1 MSQTI
6 PRLSGWRAHRLLAW
20 AAVVVVAIYAAVFI
34 YVISKKSPDTVQIAV
49 VMPLSGAEAQEG
61 MMMVNAV
68 RLCFD
73 AVNRAGGIDGHHVE
87 IKTYDDKGDATV
99 AVEKAKEIATSP
111 AIAVVGHF
119 TSATSVPAAPIYK
132 AARLPAITATAS
144 APAVTAGNPFY
155 FRVTIDSS
163 VQGHTLA
170 AYARQVM
177 HKGKASI
184 LYSDEDYGRSLLAA
198 FEDEFAEQDGS
209 VRYRWN
215 WRPKGSAEE
224 HAAVIQQMAQDIING
239 DAGVVILAISPY
251 SEAREAVCLLRRT
264 GANPVILGG
273 SALGEQFP
281 EYFRDEP
288 EEKRQPGFFTNNTY
302 IASPIIF
309 DSATNRG
316 ITFIEQYQS
325 AYNLRPASGAAKHY
339 EAALLIA
346 EALRKGGL
354 ALTPQNRDKD
364 RQRLRDW
371 LGSQNNPARAIQ
383 GLTGPLYFDENQN
396 LPQPVRIGRGVEG
409 RCVSAPVQLE
419 EIPNPDLID
428 LDREMAAHRVIRIR
442 QSFYWLQQV
451 VYTGI
456 EMNKID
462 RIDPGKGTFTADF
475 YLWFRYAGD
484 DDVREVDLNAASEKS
499 PYDPNTPLMTRKING
514 LQYCLYRVRGE
525 FKASFDF
532 HDYPF
537 DEQALVLQLS
547 NPRLTRE
554 QVIYA
559 IDTFGLRLPRPGGGA
574 HELPALENWHFTQIQ
589 YLPDTL
595 RSSST
600 RGHPGAFH
608 GVYETQFSGFDVV
621 IGAKRWAFVFL
632 VKTLLPLVLLVLVVY
647 VTLFFPVTLITE
659 RLTIA
664 VSALLAS
671 AVLLTAINAQLT
683 DVGYTTA
690 IEYGFYVFFSL
701 CLLCVISGLVAER
714 LQATD
719 HAAFANRSELIARIA
734 YPLVVASVFAAY
746 YFRYH

>member
-1 MSQTI
+1 MSQSVK
-6 PRLSGWRAHRLLAW
+6 RLFEWRAHHLLPL
-20 AAVVVVAIYAAVFI
+20 AAVIAVAIYTSIFAYSILKKPAAAI
-34 YVISKKSPDTVQIAV
+34 QIAV
-49 VMPLSGAEAQEG
+49 VMPLTGAEAREG

-68 RLCFD
+68 RLCFS
-73 AVNRAGGIDGHHVE
+73 AVNRAGGIHGHPVE
-87 IKTYDDKGDATV
+87 IKTFDDKGDADV
-99 AVEKAKEIATSP
+99 AVQKAKEIAASP

-119 TSATSVPAAPIYK
+119 TSATSVAAAPIYK
-132 AARLPAITATAS
+132 AAHLPAITATAS

-177 HKGKASI
+177 RKGKASV
-184 LYSDEDYGRSLLAA
+184 LYSDEDYGRSLFAA
-198 FEDEFAEQDGS
+198 FEDEFAEQEGG
-209 VRYRWN
+209 VRYKWA
-215 WRPKGSAEE
+215 WKPKGSAEE
-224 HAAVIQQMAQDIING
+224 HAAMIRRMAQDIING

-251 SEAREAVCLLRRT
+251 SAAKDALCLLRRT

-316 ITFIEQYQS
+316 LAFIEQYQS
-325 AYNLRPASGAAKHY
+325 MYNQKPASGAAKHY

-354 ALTPQNRDKD
+354 ALTPQTRDAD

-371 LGSQNNPARAIQ
+371 LGAQDNAAQAIQ
-383 GLTGPLYFDENQN
+383 GLTGPLYFEDNQT
-396 LPQPVRIGRGVEG
+396 LPQTVRIGRGVEG

-428 LDREMAAHRVIRIR
+428 LDREMAANRVIRIR

-456 EMNKID
+456 EINQIE
-462 RIDPGKGTFTADF
+462 RIDPSRSTFTADF

-484 DDVREVDLNAASEKS
+484 DEVRDVDLNAASEKS
-499 PYDPNTPLMTRKING
+499 PYDPNAPLMTRKING
-514 LQYCLYRVRGE
+514 LHYCLYRVRGE

-537 DEQALVLQLS
+537 DEQSLVLQLS

-574 HELPALENWHFTQIQ
+574 SELSPLENWHFTQIR

-608 GVYETQFSGFDVV
+608 GGYETQFSGFDVV
-621 IGAKRWAFVFL
+621 IGAKRFAFVFL
-632 VKTLLPLVLLVLVVY
+632 IKTLLPLVLLVLVVY
-647 VTLFFPVTLITE
+647 VTLFFPVSLITE

-671 AVLLTAINAQLT
+671 AVLLAAINSQLT

-690 IEYGFYVFFSL
+690 IEIGFYVFFAL
-701 CLLCVISGLVAER
+701 CLLCVISGLIAER
-714 LQATD
+714 LQGAD
-719 HAAFANRSELIARIA
+719 HTIFAHRSEIFARIA
-734 YPLVVASVFAAY
+734 YPLAVIAVFAAY

>member
-1 MSQTI
+1 MPQSI
-6 PRLSGWRAHRLLAW
+6 PRLFGWRAHRLLAL
-20 AAVVVVAIYAAVFI
+20 AAVVAVVFYASISA
-34 YVISKKSPDTVQIAV
+34 YVISKKPPAPIQIAV

-61 MMMVNAV
+61 TMMVNAV

-73 AVNRAGGIDGHHVE
+73 AVNRAGGIDGHLVE
-87 IKTYDDKGDATV
+87 IKTFDDQGDPDI
-99 AVEKAKEIATSP
+99 AVQKAKEIAASP
-111 AIAVVGHF
+111 AVAVVGHF
-119 TSATSVPAAPIYK
+119 TSATSVPAAPIYQ

-144 APAVTAGNPFY
+144 APSVTAGNPFY

-177 HKGKASI
+177 RKGKASV

-198 FEDEFAEQDGS
+198 FEDEFAEQEGG
-209 VRYRWN
+209 VRYRWAWN
-215 WRPKGSAEE
+215 PRGSAEE
-224 HAAVIQQMAQDIING
+224 HAEVIRRMAQDIING

-251 SEAREAVCLLRRT
+251 TAAREALCLLRRT

-316 ITFIEQYQS
+316 LAFIDKYQS
-325 AYNLRPASGAAKHY
+325 AYNARPASGAAKHY

-346 EALRKGGL
+346 QALRKGGL
-354 ALTPQNRDKD
+354 SLTPQDRDAD
-364 RQRLRDW
+364 RQRVRDW
-371 LGSQNNPARAIQ
+371 LGAQNNAERAIQ
-383 GLTGPLYFDENQN
+383 GLTGPLYFDENQT
-396 LPQPVRIGRGVEG
+396 LPQTVRIGRGIEG

-428 LDREMAAHRVIRIR
+428 LDREIAAHRVIRIR

-456 EMNKID
+456 EINKVD

-484 DDVREVDLNAASEKS
+484 DEVREVDLNAASETS
-499 PYDPNTPLMTRKING
+499 PYDPKTPLMMRKING

-525 FKASFDF
+525 FKTSFDF

-537 DEQALVLQLS
+537 DEQSLVLQLS

-574 HELPALENWHFTQIQ
+574 SELPALENWHFTQIR

-608 GVYETQFSGFDVV
+608 GVYDTHFSGFNVV
-621 IGAKRWAFVFL
+621 IGARRFAFVFL

-690 IEYGFYVFFSL
+690 IEYGFYVFFAL
-701 CLLCVISGLVAER
+701 CLMCVISGLVAER
-714 LQATD
+714 LQATK
-719 HAAFANRSELIARIA
+719 HALFASRSEVFARVA
-734 YPLVVASVFAAY
+734 YPLTVLAVFAAY